1 MLHYFLVFATG
12 LGLGWLLHYPSSTS
26 ESTLKPLSNKTS
38 SPCPEIEKEV
48 IVYLPTPIV
57 EEKKIEKPLIFNK
70 PHISKEKKLKTQSLE
85 AKFTQLLQENLF
97 DEAMG
102 LYMEADE
109 EIIEHL
115 QNILVAYFQKIS
127 TSKPLIAIEQMLE
140 FHFIAQESS
149 KVVQVLIELYKTRKE
164 YKDAIFLLSEVI
176 QMSDSDNNLA
186 LIANLLTTSQIYL
199 KELKE
204 SQNFDS
210 IVLFLEERI
219 MFGIE
224 SEFYTLLLAQHYIAQ
239 HQYFKARES
248 LVTLEF
254 EEKYKTKTEE
264 LLALVAKKIALN
276 EAYTYKIP
284 LEKRG
289 KHFLVQ
295 VYMENI
301 PLKLM
306 LDTGASITT
315 VYQEKLKN
323 FTIVRNNVRF
333 STAGGD
339 VYNHVYNTKSFTVGE
354 IELFNFQVAGSAY
367 YDKGEDGLLGMN
379 FLNRFDFKID
389 QKEGIL
395 YLIKT
400 E

>member
-1 MLHYFLVFATG
+1 MLHYFLVFVTG
-12 LGLGWLLHYPSSTS
+12 LGLGWLLHYPPSTPP
-26 ESTLKPLSNKTS
+26 STVKILSKTS
-38 SPCPEIEKEV
+38 PCLEVEKEV
-48 IVYLPTPIV
+48 IVYLPAPII
-57 EEKKIEKPLIFNK
+57 EEKKIEKLLSLNK
-70 PHISKEKKLKTQSLE
+70 PSISKDKKPKIQSLE
-85 AKFTQLLQENLF
+85 AKFSQLLYQNLF

-102 LYMEADE
+102 VYMEADE
-109 EIIEHL
+109 EITGHL
-115 QNILVAYFQKIS
+115 QNILVAYFQQIS
-127 TSKPLIAIEQMLE
+127 NSKPLIAIEQMLE
-140 FHFIAQESS
+140 FHFIASESS
-149 KVVQVLIELYKTRKE
+149 KVMQVLIELYKTRKE
-164 YKDAIFLLSEVI
+164 YKDAILLLSEMI

-186 LIANLLTTSQIYL
+186 LIANLLSTSQIYL

-204 SQNFDS
+204 AQTFNA
-210 IVLFLEERI
+210 IIIFLEERI

-224 SEFYTLLLAQHYIAQ
+224 SEFYTLLLAQHYIDQ
-239 HQYFKARES
+239 HQYFKARAS

-254 EEKYKTKTEE
+254 AEKYKTKTEE
-264 LLALVAKKIALN
+264 LLALVAKKIELN

-295 VYMENI
+295 VYMGNI
-301 PLKLM
+301 PLTLM

-323 FTIVRNNVRF
+323 LTIVRNNVRF

-339 VYNHVYNTKSFTVGE
+339 VYNHVYNAKSFTVGE
-354 IELFNFQVAGSAY
+354 IELFDFQVAGSAY
-367 YDKGEDGLLGMN
+367 YDKGDDGLLGMN